1 MESECSCFQLQGPE
15 SGGGA
20 KIKGI
25 REVPLITKPTQQIGW
40 RRRVINWAVQRRNNK
55 YVCSSISLSFFLRK
69 LWVEYRRLRERS
81 AQSRSQY
88 LLYLH
93 DPLLLLLRKGK
104 VYNKSLH
111 LNEFFVN
118 CARKKRFSRGNPREH
133 TARTIPFRTGSC
145 THPSSLGEAQSKS
158 AHLRVAVCRHS
169 GSDCFCVSSLVGL
182 NNATRVAGPM
192 FPSARA
198 YLLDILSRPHTIDVQ
213 HRSRKAVR
221 MACIVLV
228 KFG

>member
-1 MESECSCFQLQGPE
+1 M
-15 SGGGA
+15 
-20 KIKGI
+20 
-25 REVPLITKPTQQIGW
+25 
-40 RRRVINWAVQRRNNK
+40 
-55 YVCSSISLSFFLRK
+55 
-69 LWVEYRRLRERS
+69 RERS
-81 AQSRSQY
+81 AQSWSPY

-145 THPSSLGEAQSKS
+145 THPSSLGEAQSKF

-169 GSDCFCVSSLVGL
+169 GSDCSASVLWPGSLVGL
-182 NNATRVAGPM
+182 NDATGVAGPM

-228 KFG
+228 KFGKLVCAEIFTRTNLLVPHSGTVKFFFFFALGSR